1 MASEPEEKIALRLP
15 LVLQMRVE
23 GEFWVARLVDTDA
36 PRLSDRDR
44 IVLATL
50 RVSIV
55 KEHPRHRSAFLRI
68 CQEIGADMIERAT
81 GHRPLFEIEECDE

>member
-1 MASEPEEKIALRLP
+1 MASEPEEIRLP

-23 GEFWVARLVDTDA
+23 GEFWVARLVTTDG
-36 PRLSDRDR
+36 PRHHDRDR

-68 CQEIGADMIERAT
+68 CQEIGADMIEQAT

>member
-1 MASEPEEKIALRLP
+1 MASEPEENVAIRLP

-44 IVLATL
+44 LVIATIRL
-50 RVSIV
+50 SII
-55 KEHPRHRSAFLRI
+55 KAHPRHRDAFQSI
-68 CQEIGADMIERAT
+68 CQEIGADMIEEVT
-81 GHRPLFEIEECDE
+81 GHRPKFEIEEDEE